1 MKIVS
6 PKISPI
12 FFPKLGEDQNKKK
25 RSSLKFSPIFL
36 PKIWSR
42 PKTKVFAYHL
52 CAQNF
57 CPTYKD
63 AAMPQFCIL
72 VDANYT
78 IQATQRGGIAQWP
91 PPPKYAPDRTSQ
103 VRYA

>member
-12 FFPKLGEDQNKKK
+12 FCPKLGEDQNKKK

-72 VDANYT
+72 FDANYT
-78 IQATQRGGIAQWP
+78 IQATQRGGHCP
-91 PPPKYAPDRTSQ
+91 MAPSP
-103 VRYA
+103 